1 MRFPFRTG
9 LRGRYLAGILALLVF
24 VGAVIIVLIQTT
36 VRDRLE
42 KELQKRG
49 VSIAKH
55 FAEVSA
61 NPFLTDTIVSIEF
74 LANDY
79 MASEEDLAYIFA
91 LDRYGKVVAHTFDK
105 GFPQELTGVNPLAPG
120 QSYNIRTIRTEQ
132 GNIFDIAA
140 PILKGDMGVVH
151 IGISQASINRG
162 INDVLG
168 RTSWFIL
175 AVLFLGGIYSIF
187 FTSAITRPVRELIK
201 GVEAVGSGDLGQRI
215 SFTNRDEIGELS
227 GAFNRMGENLKQ
239 ITVSKEYMDRLV
251 NTMNDALLVLE
262 DDGSIRSVNRAFC
275 QLLGYAQEELVGQ
288 PAEMVVPA
296 DVMAA
301 DRQTLTST
309 PEIVGGRER
318 TLLDRDGRQ
327 IPVISSMAGMYD
339 EGGRLQAVIFTAQ
352 DISVLK
358 HTQSM
363 LQEKQLSL
371 EKLNQDLE
379 HLVERRTDTLART
392 NAELIDEITARKETE
407 RELTKAKEAA
417 EVASIAKTEFLANM
431 SHEIR
436 TPLNVIIGTAEFL
449 QETATST
456 EQQDSL
462 TMLQRSSAVLLQL
475 LNDILDLTRIESGKL
490 EMESIP
496 FDATELMETTCAML
510 RMQADGKGL
519 ELSFRVNCSAP
530 PHLLGDPYRL
540 RQVLVNLI
548 GNAIKFTEKGSV
560 LVSLEK
566 CSPVPDGFACTFSVK
581 DTGIGIPDDK
591 LQNIFELFTQ
601 ADASTTRRYGGSG
614 LGLAICQ
621 RLVALMG
628 GECRV
633 ESQVGVGST
642 FFFTV
647 RMASQQSMPMPTAAH
662 GDTLQGVGLP
672 PPSLPPTRSE
682 AGGSGP
688 AALSSKKRR
697 VLLVDDST
705 DNRLL
710 IAVLMKNS
718 CYDFDGAENGAA
730 AVEMFR
736 QREYDAVLMDLSMP
750 VLDGYD
756 ATRMMRQMERE
767 LARRHTPIIALTAHS
782 FEEEKQKARDAGCD
796 YHLAKPFKKVKLL
809 ECLETF
815 TGGNVT

>member
-79 MASEEDLAYIFA
+79 MVSEEDLAYIFA
-91 LDRYGKVVAHTFDK
+91 IDRYGKVVAHTFDG
-105 GFPQELTGVNPLAPG
+105 GFPPELTNVNPLAPG
-120 QSYNIRTIRTEQ
+120 QSYNIKTIRTEQ
-132 GNIFDIAA
+132 GIIFDIAA

-151 IGISQASINRG
+151 IGISKESINRS

-215 SFTNRDEIGELS
+215 SFTTRDEIGELS

-262 DDGSIRSVNRAFC
+262 ADGSIRSVNRAFC
-275 QLLGYAQEELVGQ
+275 QLLGYAPEDLVGR
-288 PAEMVVPA
+288 PAELVVPA
-296 DVMAA
+296 DVVAS
-301 DRQTLTST
+301 DRQTLAGTA
-309 PEIVGGRER
+309 EIVGGKER
-318 TLLDRDGRQ
+318 TLLDRHGHA

-339 EGGRLQAVIFTAQ
+339 DRGRVQAVIFTAQ

-358 HTQSM
+358 QTQSM

-371 EKLNQDLE
+371 EKLNLDLE
-379 HLVERRTDTLART
+379 QLVERRTATLART
-392 NAELIDEITARKETE
+392 NEELIDEIAARKETE
-407 RELTKAKEAA
+407 RELTAAKEAA

-436 TPLNVIIGTAEFL
+436 TPLNVIIGTTEFL
-449 QETATST
+449 QETATSS
-456 EQQDSL
+456 EQRDSL
-462 TMLQRSSAVLLQL
+462 TMLQRSGNVLLQL

-490 EMESIP
+490 EIESIP
-496 FDATELMETTCAML
+496 FDVTELMDSICAML

-519 ELSFRVNCSAP
+519 ELSCQVRCSVP
-530 PHLLGDPYRL
+530 PLLLGDPYRL
-540 RQVLVNLI
+540 RQVLVNLV
-548 GNAIKFTEKGSV
+548 GNAIKFTESGSV
-560 LVSLEK
+560 HVALEK
-566 CSPVPDGFACTFSVK
+566 CSPVQNGIECTFAVR
-581 DTGIGIPDDK
+581 DTGIGIPDGK
-591 LQNIFELFTQ
+591 LQHIFELFTQ

-628 GECRV
+628 
-633 ESQVGVGST
+633 
-642 FFFTV
+642 
-647 RMASQQSMPMPTAAH
+647 
-662 GDTLQGVGLP
+662 
-672 PPSLPPTRSE
+672 
-682 AGGSGP
+682 
-688 AALSSKKRR
+688 
-697 VLLVDDST
+697 
-705 DNRLL
+705 
-710 IAVLMKNS
+710 
-718 CYDFDGAENGAA
+718 
-730 AVEMFR
+730 
-736 QREYDAVLMDLSMP
+736 
-750 VLDGYD
+750 
-756 ATRMMRQMERE
+756 
-767 LARRHTPIIALTAHS
+767 
-782 FEEEKQKARDAGCD
+782 
-796 YHLAKPFKKVKLL
+796 
-809 ECLETF
+809 
-815 TGGNVT
+815 